1 MAKTKSKQPPPQKTT
16 PQTTGLGSPAVT
28 KIASAMLMGGLAGAI
43 PKATPLTGE
52 RGSDVT
58 PKRKGRGK

>member
-1 MAKTKSKQPPPQKTT
+1 MAKKAKAPQKTT

-28 KIASAMLMGGLAGAI
+28 KIASAMLMSGLAGAI

-52 RGSDVT
+52 RSSDVNL
-58 PKRKGRGK
+58 KRKGRGK